1 MTPWEEENQ
10 RKEAEKAVKLQWLR
24 SLRPGH
30 KVAVQKSRGTD
41 YEIYEVAR
49 VTPTQIVV
57 KFNGRLDYRYRKTD
71 GARIGGSSASSFY
84 WQNGIEPVTPK
95 IMEAIELKELR
106 EWLFDLGDKNRNGKL
121 SLKTL
126 RALKAAIEPI
136 IAADGD
142 EDAA

>member
-10 RKEAEKAVKLQWLR
+10 RREAEKAVKLQWLR

-41 YEIYEVAR
+41 YDIYEVAR

-57 KFNGRLDYRYRKTD
+57 KFNSAIDYRYSKTD
-71 GARIGGSSASSFY
+71 GHRIGGKSSTSFY

-95 IMEAIELKELR
+95 IMESVELSHLR
-106 EWLFDLGDKNRNGKL
+106 AWFADLPGSNKTL
-121 SLKTL
+121 SLRTL
-126 RALKAAIEPI
+126 RALKAAIAPI
-136 IAADGD
+136 IAADGA